1 MCCSARRRGR
11 SRREVTRLAAAVF
24 NPIVLKPLD
33 RRHETDL
40 HRPLKHVLRLQVGSV
55 DQLCRALGGR
65 ASVDI
70 DAAPEDGSLHSDQPQ
85 LDAVSAGVK
94 VRFLSGEDVVSD
106 KRVGDLI

>member
-1 MCCSARRRGR
+1 MFLQRY
-11 SRREVTRLAAAVF
+11 SRVPTASR
-24 NPIVLKPLD
+24 PPS
-33 RRHETDL
+33 DL
-40 HRPLKHVLRLQVGSV
+40 HQPLEHVLRLQVGSV

-94 VRFLSGEDVVSD
+94 VRFLSEEDVVSD
-106 KRVGDLI
+106 KRVSDLI